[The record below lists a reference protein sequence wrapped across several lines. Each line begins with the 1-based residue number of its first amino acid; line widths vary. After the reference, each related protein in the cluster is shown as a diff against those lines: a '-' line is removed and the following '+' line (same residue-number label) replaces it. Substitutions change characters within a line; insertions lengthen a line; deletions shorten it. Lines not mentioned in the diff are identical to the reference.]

1 MHALFG
7 AVTGLVADRIE
18 RQTSPAR
25 SKPKRTNKA
34 GYLRYR
40 DDVEIVAPDE
50 DKTFDRIIAVMREGG
65 RITRERYGQAVR
77 TSHAKAHGLLKGEL
91 RVLDNLPEPLR
102 QGLFATP
109 KTFPVVVRLSH
120 VPGELLDD
128 RKVSTP
134 RGMAIKIFDAEGPK
148 VAGHEG
154 ENTHDFVLDTGKAF
168 IASDAKVFL
177 AEITATEA
185 ATPLPQA
192 VKQAVSATS
201 RAANAALNAV
211 GLNSATLD
219 FYGHPKL
226 HPLAEPYF
234 TQAPIRYGDY
244 IAKLGIFPDT
254 SRLRAL
260 AEKTL
265 AIDDENGLRNAV
277 VEFFRSNPAE
287 FEVRVQLCTDL
298 DAMPV
303 EDASAEWPEDRSP
316 YQPVARL
323 VLPPQDAWSPARQAS
338 VDDGLS
344 FAPSHSLAAHRPLGS
359 IMRARMKAY
368 AVLGSA
374 RRRENGNPV
383 REPRSISEVPD

>member
-1 MHALFG
+1 MNRTI
-7 AVTGLVADRIE
+7 AVD
-18 RQTSPAR
+18 
-25 SKPKRTNKA
+25 
-34 GYLRYR
+34 YLRYS
-40 DDVEIVAPDE
+40 DDVETVDPDE
-50 DKTFDRIIAVMREGG
+50 EKTFERIIAVMGKGG
-65 RITRERYGQAVR
+65 RITRERYGHAVR

-102 QGLFATP
+102 QGLFSAPRTY
-109 KTFPVVVRLSH
+109 PVVVRLSH

-134 RGMAIKIFDAEGPK
+134 RGMAMKIFDADGPK
-148 VAGHEG
+148 VAGHES

-168 IASDAKVFL
+168 IAGGAKVFL

-201 RAANAALNAV
+201 RATNAVLNAV

-219 FYGHPKL
+219 FYGHPKM

-234 TQAPIRYGDY
+234 TQAPIRYGY
-244 IAKLGIFPDT
+244 HVAKLGIFPDT

-260 AEKTL
+260 AEKAL
-265 AIDDENGLRNAV
+265 EIGDENSLRTAV
-277 VEFFRSNPAE
+277 VEFFRSSPAE
-287 FEVRVQLCTDL
+287 FEVRIQLCTDL

-303 EDASAEWPEDRSP
+303 EDASVEWPEDRSP

-323 VLPPQDAWSPARQAS
+323 VLPAQDAYSPARQAC
-338 VDDGLS
+338 VEDALS

-359 IMRARMKAY
+359 IMRARLKAY

-374 RRRENGNPV
+374 RRRDNGKPV